1 MSPYSCQRN
10 NWIFLY
16 FHVIISCKH
25 HQETSVLENCCKILD
40 IAVCKYLVRLT
51 PLCLF
56 YCSYLHVFLVSSWN
70 VSSFWRSGFSFSLKT
85 QQLFFAFKTNQ
96 VWAKDFEPSVKR
108 ILMVT
113 KSSSG
118 SMWWTSSQVYCCTS
132 IKSFVFLCL
141 TVIKSQLWFFLWQSL
156 LKAEISHNML
166 LCSKSDEPVTHL
178 I

>member
-25 HQETSVLENCCKILD
+25 HQETSVLENGCKILD

-85 QQLFFAFKTNQ
+85 QQLFFALKTNPS
-96 VWAKDFEPSVKR
+96 VSKGFWAKCEEDFDGDK
-108 ILMVT
+108 ILFR
-113 KSSSG
+113 K
-118 SMWWTSSQVYCCTS
+118 QVMNF
-132 IKSFVFLCL
+132 IP
-141 TVIKSQLWFFLWQSL
+141 SL
-156 LKAEISHNML
+156 LLYQHKKFCVPLSHSYQIAIVVFSMTIFAQ
-166 LCSKSDEPVTHL
+166 SRSFP
-178 I
+178 